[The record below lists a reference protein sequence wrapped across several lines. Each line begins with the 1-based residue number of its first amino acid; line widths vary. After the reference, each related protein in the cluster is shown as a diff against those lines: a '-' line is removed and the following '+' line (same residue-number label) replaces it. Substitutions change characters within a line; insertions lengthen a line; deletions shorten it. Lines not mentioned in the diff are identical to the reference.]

1 MGIVITKS
9 RLFFCLLSLSTALA
23 NSGYATDGTITFTG
37 RIVEPTCSIQ
47 LDNPST
53 AKLAQCAAKS
63 AKVTSQVVTPQ
74 PHMLVWRANQTQQK
88 DLPVNQWKVIQI
100 TYL

>member
-1 MGIVITKS
+1 MASNVS
-9 RLFFCLLSLSTALA
+9 
-23 NSGYATDGTITFTG
+23 YATDGTITFTG

-47 LDNPST
+47 IENTTTS
-53 AKLAQCAAKS
+53 KLAQCAAKS
-63 AKVTSQVVTPQ
+63 ATVTSQVVTPQ
-74 PHMLVWRANQTQQK
+74 SHMLVWRAKETVQK